1 MFAAAECKNLNSL
14 SGFLGFAPQHIF
26 YLVENPDRFY
36 AQISVPK
43 KSDPARNRILDI
55 PSSELKGVQRA
66 IHKKILSRVD
76 LSGDVHSY
84 VSGKSILTAAKEFC
98 PGRAVLK
105 LDIRD
110 FFPPITFSRVFG
122 IYKKLEFNDECAF
135 ILSRLATRGGCLTQ
149 GAPTSPLLSNILMRS
164 FDLRM
169 SSLAKSWQIKYLR
182 YSDDIFFHKDKN
194 FNHGRL
200 AEISYEL
207 IRKSGFEANSDKT
220 RFYAKGIP
228 RITLGLL
235 THGEAPR
242 IPGHSV
248 AHIELFFLRL
258 RGIFIGQ
265 SRKRSTFAAYWSGTN
280 VLTARMTNTPSIGL
294 YWIISAVFGCM
305 TYIEANK

>member
-242 IPGHSV
+242 IPGPQRR
-248 AHIELFFLRL
+248 AYRALFFKASRDIHWAEQKKEHL
-258 RGIFIGQ
+258 RGILEWYKCVNGKDDQYAQYRSILDNI
-265 SRKRSTFAAYWSGTN
+265 SRLRLHDIYRS
-280 VLTARMTNTPSIGL
+280 
-294 YWIISAVFGCM
+294 
-305 TYIEANK
+305 K